1 MSNVWPLD
9 LENRLQADDHTSLRL
24 WLRLLSTS
32 IRIEDTIRQRLRE
45 GFGITLP
52 RFDLMAQ
59 LEREPEGL
67 TMGELSRRMMVTGGN
82 VTTIVDQLTKED
94 LVQRLT
100 LPEDRRSYRVTMTP
114 AGRAAFAGMARAHEQ
129 WVKDLMAG
137 LDEHQQH
144 QLHHLLGVLKHGLVT
159 PISTQGQTHDPD

>member
-1 MSNVWPLD
+1 MSNVLPLD

-94 LVQRLT
+94 LVQRVTLT
-100 LPEDRRSYRVTMTP
+100 EDRRSYRVTMTP
-114 AGRAAFAGMARAHEQ
+114 VGRAAFAGMARAHEQ

-159 PISTQGQTHDPD
+159 STSTQGQTHDAD

>member
-1 MSNVWPLD
+1 MSEALPLD

-94 LVQRLT
+94 LVQRVA

-159 PISTQGQTHDPD
+159 PTSTQGQTHDPD

>member
-1 MSNVWPLD
+1 MSEALPLD

-94 LVQRLT
+94 LVQRVT

-114 AGRAAFAGMARAHEQ
+114 VGRVAFAGMARAHEQ